1 MKVGSAELDSFR
13 LSGDKAADDL
23 LAYMFVKHQHNL
35 GKVWLPFLSDFDSFD
50 ISKQDEEVKVFFT
63 THASFPAFFDLKYTL
78 RATEFYGKNQISI
91 GIVLACY
98 SLPYCYLGADGARV
112 LGFSGRIQNQT
123 TRRLQETGKYIQKV
137 MKASNWENGKA
148 IQVILKVR
156 LMHAFW
162 RLMILKSGNWNL
174 DWGVPINQE
183 DMLGT
188 NLAFSLIVL
197 RGLKKLGKS
206 VEVNYEQAY
215 LNHWALISHFMGIE
229 NELLVSS
236 IKDAQILDQLI
247 ATRQFRSSDI
257 GIELTAALQGAFLEI
272 SQNQSVADFFKAQSR
287 FLLGSENADK
297 LGIDK
302 KNNIPEILLKTIN
315 NTSSF
320 FSKIFV

>member
-1 MKVGSAELDSFR
+1 MKVGSAELDRFR
-13 LSGDKAADDL
+13 LKGDKAADHL
-23 LAYMFVKHQHNL
+23 LAHMFEKYQHNL
-35 GKVWLPFLSDFDSFD
+35 GKVWLPFLSNFESFD
-50 ISKQDEEVKVFFT
+50 ISKQDEAVRAFFS

-78 RATEFYGKNQISI
+78 RASEFYGKNQISI

-98 SLPYCYLGADGARV
+98 SLPYCYLGEDGARV
-112 LGFSGRIQNQT
+112 LGFSGRIQSQT

-137 MKASNWENGKA
+137 MKASTWENGKA

-162 RLMILKSGNWNL
+162 RLMILKSDNWNL
-174 DWGVPINQE
+174 AWGVPINQE

-206 VEVNYEQAY
+206 VDVNFQQAY
-215 LNHWALISHFMGIE
+215 INHWALIGHFMGIE
-229 NELLVSS
+229 SELLVFS
-236 IKDAQILDQLI
+236 IKDAQRLDQLI

-257 GIELTAALQGAFLEI
+257 GKELTEALQGSFLEI
-272 SQNQSVADFFKAQSR
+272 SKNQLVADFFKAQSR

-302 KNNIPEILLKTIN
+302 KSNIPEILLKSIN

-320 FSKIFV
+320 FSKIFA